1 MAVFQVRIII
11 IAIAV
16 ILWIAAEI
24 MNIRR
29 KRK

>member
-1 MAVFQVRIII
+1 MAVFQARFIII
-11 IAIAV
+11 VIAV
-16 ILWIAAEI
+16 ILWITAEI